1 MKMNKYRIKLD
12 TVEQVQSFISIM
24 WNVESD
30 AIIRSEDRKYAVDA
44 KSIMGI
50 YSLDLSK
57 TLILEINGEEELT
70 EKFVNANIF
79 VEVVNE

>member
-1 MKMNKYRIKLD
+1 MIKYRIKLD

-57 TLILEINGEEELT
+57 TLILEINGDEDLT
-70 EKFVNANIF
+70 ERFMKAYIKVGII
-79 VEVVNE
+79 NE